1 MANTIVTLNEVI
13 KLMSNFVEGHPQLND
28 FGYGMTSEIGTSKQ
42 MTFPYLWATHDTDS
56 NMGISTNKTIT
67 PELSFTLL
75 FVDQLNQQG
84 NYEDINGENSDNGQE
99 ILSDCFQYAQ
109 DFLATSVGYWSQY
122 GISLNEDASA
132 FPIQDE
138 TDDKVNGWGLRIT
151 LNLKYYN
158 CVGQIG
164 AIIPVTPPAGV
175 TYVTCETISGCTYIQ
190 DIVSEIAAIS
200 GLTCDTLVDCPVIQ
214 TIQTDITN
222 IEADII
228 AISGATGGL
237 TCDTLSACTTIQTI
251 QTDITNLS
259 GDVVTNT
266 TNIATLSAATQT
278 FYIAVNYLTTDTF
291 EYVAPEQFKINS
303 VSNPDA
309 LTITIEVNASAY
321 TLGDT
326 ISLYDDVTV
335 ATSGLGFIKLNSE
348 IV

>member
-1 MANTIVTLNEVI
+1 MANTIISLNQII
-13 KLMSNFVEGHPQLND
+13 KLFSDFVEAHPQLND
-28 FGYGMTSEIGTSKQ
+28 FGFGSTSEIGTSRQ
-42 MTFPYLWATHDTDS
+42 MEFPYCWVTFEQDS
-56 NMGISTNKTIT
+56 NLEISPNKSIT
-67 PELSFTLL
+67 PEMSFTILM
-75 FVDQLNQQG
+75 VDQLNQQT
-84 NYEDINGENSDNGQE
+84 NYQDINGENSDNGQE
-99 ILSDCFQYAQ
+99 VLSDAFQYGQ
-109 DFLATSVGYWSQY
+109 DLINDMVSYWSQY
-122 GISLNEDASA
+122 GISIPSDVSVY
-132 FPIQDE
+132 PILDE
-138 TDDKVNGWGLRIT
+138 TDDKVNGWAFRVSVK
-151 LNLKYYN
+151 LKYFN
-158 CVGQIG
+158 CATQVGT
-164 AIIPVTPPAGV
+164 VT
-175 TYVTCETISGCTYIQ
+175 IQ
-190 DIVSEIAAIS
+190 HPTEINY
-200 GLTCDTLVDCPVIQ
+200 LTCDTVGDCPTIQNIEASLAAICDTIVDCPVIQ